1 MNVHRNLRVQFVVT
15 SLMLS
20 LGFLSDRASAQQA
33 LDDMPGVLRSKT
45 DAGTA
50 YMMGGVGID
59 ERERMRKLA
68 ADYNLKLAFAEKA
81 GVYLAGVD
89 VIVEDQ
95 SGKEIAAITANG
107 PWVYLR
113 VPPGSYTVKAA
124 FEGQSRTIDKVRTA
138 AQGRAERIL
147 TWDLPEE
154 FPIYADMKTHE
165 APGQQRTGR

>member
-1 MNVHRNLRVQFVVT
+1 MDAHRNLTVGWVVI

-20 LGFLSDRASAQQA
+20 LGFLTNRASAQQA
-33 LDDMPGVLRSKT
+33 ADDMPGVVRGKT
-45 DAGTA
+45 ASGTA

-59 ERERMRKLA
+59 ERERMRRLA

-89 VIVEDQ
+89 VILEDQ
-95 SGKEIAAITANG
+95 SGKEIAAIAANG

-124 FEGQSRTIDKVRTA
+124 FEGQSRTINKLRVVG
-138 AQGRAERIL
+138 QGPTERIL

-154 FPIYADMKTHE
+154 FPIYADMKSRE
-165 APGQQRTGR
+165 ASDQQHTVR

>member
-1 MNVHRNLRVQFVVT
+1 MDTHRNLTLRVVLT
-15 SLMLS
+15 GLMLS
-20 LGFLSDRASAQQA
+20 LGFLTKGALAQQA
-33 LDDMPGVLRSKT
+33 LDDVPGVVRGKT

-50 YMMGGVGID
+50 YMMGGIGID
-59 ERERMRKLA
+59 EREMMRRLA

-95 SGKEIAAITANG
+95 SGKQIASMTANG

-113 VPPGSYTVKAA
+113 LPPGSYMVKAA
-124 FEGQSRTIDKVRTA
+124 FNGQSRTIDKVRITG
-138 AQGRAERIL
+138 QGRAERIL

-154 FPIYADMKTHE
+154 FPIYAHMKSRE
-165 APGQQRTGR
+165 ASDQQHTVR